1 MDLRLKGRVA
11 VVTGASKGIGKA
23 IASGFAAEGVDLV
36 LLARGKEAL
45 EAAASEIRAASG
57 VRVLAM
63 TADVRSDAEIKAVAD
78 KAAAEFGS
86 THIIV
91 NNAGGPIKRPGRQL
105 PWPSEDWLDDINL
118 KALGMLRVVQA
129 FHPLIPKDGTGRV
142 INISG
147 IASTSAFLTA
157 MTHGI
162 NNAAMNHATA
172 YLAKDF
178 AADRINVNSI
188 IPGLISTEWRQ
199 GWAEAGGKAQ
209 NKTKDEFV
217 ADICKQW
224 GILSGR
230 WTSSEE
236 VADLVVFIASDRA
249 ASINGAKI
257 AIDGGYGTN
266 PRG

>member
-1 MDLRLKGRVA
+1 MDLKLKDRVA
-11 VVTGASKGIGKA
+11 VVTGGSKGIGKA
-23 IASGFAAEGVDLV
+23 IAHGLAAEGVHLV
-36 LLARGKEAL
+36 LMARGQEAL
-45 EAAASEIRAASG
+45 DSTAAEIRSAHN
-57 VRVLAM
+57 VRVLTA
-63 TADVRSDAEIKAVAD
+63 TADVRSDADIKAVAD
-78 KAAAEFGS
+78 QAAAEFAA
-86 THIIV
+86 THIVV

-105 PWPSEDWLDDINL
+105 PWPSADWLDDINL
-118 KALGMLRVVQA
+118 KAIGMLRVVQA

-147 IASTSAFLTA
+147 IASTSAFLAA

-162 NNAAMNHATA
+162 NNAAMNHATS

-178 AADRINVNSI
+178 AADRINVNSV
-188 IPGLISTEWRQ
+188 IPGLISTEWRE
-199 GWAEAGGKAQ
+199 GWAAAGAKAA
-209 NKTKDEFV
+209 NKTKEEFV

-236 VADLVVFIASDRA
+236 VADLVVFLASDRA

-257 AIDGGYGTN
+257 TIDGGYGTN